1 MMASLFEMV
10 VYIVVNL
17 LVVKMVFFRKGQD
30 NTPTKEE
37 SVSWK
42 SAVDSMAIME
52 TRLQQLQER
61 DLRHQER
68 TWALEDQNRDLT
80 QRVARLTKELLLAT
94 GSNDEQGPNFDD
106 DHGDDDDDHLHSV
119 PPNN

>member
-17 LVVKMVFFRKGQD
+17 LVVKMVFFRKGRD
-30 NTPTKEE
+30 TPKDE

-61 DLRHQER
+61 DLRQQER

-80 QRVARLTKELLLAT
+80 QRVARLTKELLIAT
-94 GSNDEQGPNFDD
+94 RVPDEPTPIAESE
-106 DHGDDDDDHLHSV
+106 GDDDDDHLHSV
-119 PPNN
+119 PPG